1 MHVFPL
7 LVVPL
12 CLPSSS
18 FPISSAGM
26 VDVAGVQSV
35 KNAVAAGFT
44 DVSIYIFP
52 SVNAVERKSPA
63 EQVKEMVTAFEGT
76 SYNRI
81 WLDVEVLCASA
92 L

>member
-1 MHVFPL
+1 
-7 LVVPL
+7 
-12 CLPSSS
+12 
-18 FPISSAGM
+18 M

-35 KNAVAAGFT
+35 KNAVAAGLT
-44 DVSIYIFP
+44 DVGIYIFP

-81 WLDVEVLCASA
+81 WLDVEVLG
-92 L
+92 